1 MKKGVNVYS
10 KKDEIVIDL
19 AKMLKKRG
27 KLDIEVFLGEKER
40 LQV

>member
-1 MKKGVNVYS
+1 MFIQ

-27 KLDIEVFLGEKER
+27 KLDIEVFLGEKKDYR
-40 LQV
+40 LE